1 MPMLRDSRDKSFIGR
16 YSTFASVEKYL
27 QDIVGVLMK
36 NERLKRLLYYTDPKA
51 LSLPK
56 LEQRQAYA
64 LLNHQIKVVPQLNL
78 EPDAKPYVV
87 VSLDNFVP
95 QEGQTTFR
103 SVQLSFD
110 IVARFEDWPLEDF
123 KLRPYSIAGEIDA
136 MVNNSNFF
144 QGIANFIGAK
154 QLILND
160 YMGGITLYYQIEA
173 YGEDRELHKAND

>member
-1 MPMLRDSRDKSFIGR
+1 MPMLRDSREKQFIGR

-27 QDIVGVLMK
+27 QDIIGVLMK

-56 LEQRQAYA
+56 LDQKQSYS
-64 LLNHQIKVVPQLNL
+64 LLNHQIKIVPQLIV
-78 EPDAKPYVV
+78 EPDAKPYILI
-87 VSLDNFVP
+87 SLDNFIP

-103 SVQLSFD
+103 SIQLTFD

-123 KLRPYSIAGEIDA
+123 KLRPYSIAGEVDA

-144 QGIANFIGAK
+144 EGIANFIGAK
-154 QLILND
+154 QLILGD
-160 YMGGITLYYQIEA
+160 YVGGITLYYQILA
-173 YGEDRELHKAND
+173 FGDDKQLHEAND

>member
-56 LEQRQAYA
+56 LEQRQAYT
-64 LLNHQIKVVPQLNL
+64 LLNRQIKVVPQLNL
-78 EPDAKPYVV
+78 EPDAKPYVI

-173 YGEDRELHKAND
+173 YGEDRELHTAND